1 MTALKEILNNNLL
14 IDSCID
20 RLHSAS
26 DSAKAVI
33 KDRLSQ
39 LNINLDS
46 YLMWTQQNTLKCIFN
61 LSTIIAEQQVMSNQE
76 LVYLLREGRA
86 ALLSFVHPVKY
97 LSAGGTEKDRSG
109 IAFGHCGVLSQRENQ
124 KHKRAHSLVF
134 PYYEEDAAVKAAGKM
149 KIPLDAAGIYVQ
161 GKPFSSQNP
170 ACNPDEIAFEI
181 MNAGLNV
188 SWLYPEMPVVAKC
201 TESREIFM

>member
-46 YLMWTQQNTLKCIFN
+46 YLDVDSAKHLKCIFN

-76 LVYLLREGRA
+76 LVYLLREGE
-86 ALLSFVHPVKY
+86 LHYCLSFILSNIY
-97 LSAGGTEKDRSG
+97 LPAELKKDRSG

-124 KHKRAHSLVF
+124 KHKRAHSLSF
-134 PYYEEDAAVKAAGKM
+134 HIMRKM
-149 KIPLDAAGIYVQ
+149 QQLRLQV
-161 GKPFSSQNP
+161 
-170 ACNPDEIAFEI
+170 
-181 MNAGLNV
+181 
-188 SWLYPEMPVVAKC
+188 
-201 TESREIFM
+201 R